1 MRGRKT
7 KPSALKE
14 LEGNPGKRALN
25 KHEPKPETAI
35 PDCPP
40 VLAGPARTEWKRI
53 TAQLEKLKV
62 IALVD
67 RGALAAYCMAWGD
80 VVKAT
85 NKLKKEG
92 EVIISEKGGM
102 YQNPWV
108 SIRNSAMDRMVKISA
123 EFGMTPSSRAR
134 VKVETP
140 TEEDEMAGFL
150 FGNRS
155 VKVQAKQ

>member
-7 KPSALKE
+7 KPTAIKE

-25 KHEPKPETAI
+25 KQEPKPENAI
-35 PDCPP
+35 PICPP
-40 VLAGPARTEWKRI
+40 HLNGSARTEWTRI
-53 TAQLEKLKV
+53 THELHALK
-62 IALVD
+62 ILPRIDRAALV
-67 RGALAAYCMAWGD
+67 AYCQAWGD
-80 VVKAT
+80 YVKAC

-92 EVIISEKGGM
+92 EVIISDKGGM

-108 SIRNSAMDRMVKISA
+108 SIKNRSMDQLVKISA

-140 TEEDEMAGFL
+140 TEEDEMTRFL
-150 FGNRS
+150 FGKKN
-155 VKVQAKQ
+155 VKVAAK